1 MSTTRLKRT
10 HARLN
15 ASELERELLDAET
28 DFMEAIV
35 AGCALVA
42 YSDGWVSPEETLRMR
57 RLIMRFEPAKA
68 LGLAEVLRLFEETTL
83 RFAEDHDAGARA
95 ALDLVS
101 ALAGRRRESALL
113 IDTCCAIAEADGG
126 FDAEER
132 ETILK
137 LCAMLQI
144 EPESHGLSA

>member
-1 MSTTRLKRT
+1 MSKGSFKRT
-10 HARLN
+10 KLRLN
-15 ASELERELLDAET
+15 ANELQRELEDA
-28 DFMEAIV
+28 DAALMEAVV

-57 RLIMRFEPAKA
+57 RLILRFEPAKA
-68 LGLAEVLRLFEETTL
+68 LGPGEILRLFEEMTL
-83 RFAEDHDAGARA
+83 SFADNYEAGEQA
-95 ALDLVS
+95 ALNLVS
-101 ALAGRRRESALL
+101 QLAGRRRESELL
-113 IDTCCAIAEADGG
+113 IDTCCGIADADGG

-144 EPESHGLSA
+144 EPETHGL

>member
-1 MSTTRLKRT
+1 
-10 HARLN
+10 
-15 ASELERELLDAET
+15 ASELQRELEDA
-28 DFMEAIV
+28 DAALMEAVV

-57 RLIMRFEPAKA
+57 RLILRFEPAKA
-68 LGLAEVLRLFEETTL
+68 LGLAEILRLFEEMTL
-83 RFAEDHDAGARA
+83 SFADNFETGEQA
-95 ALDLVS
+95 AFELVS
-101 ALAGRRRESALL
+101 RLAGRHRESDLL
-113 IDTCCAIAEADGG
+113 IDTCCGIADADGG

-144 EPESHGLSA
+144 EPETHGL

>member
-1 MSTTRLKRT
+1 MSKTRLKRAQ
-10 HARLN
+10 ARLN
-15 ASELERELLDAET
+15 ASELQHELLDADAEL
-28 DFMEAIV
+28 MEAIV

-57 RLIMRFEPAKA
+57 GLIMRFEPAKA
-68 LGLAEVLRLFEETTL
+68 LGLTEVLRAFEDMTL
-83 RFAEDHDAGARA
+83 VFAEDHDSGERA

-113 IDTCCAIAEADGG
+113 VDTCCAIAEADGG

-132 ETILK
+132 GTILL
-137 LCAMLQI
+137 LCAKLGI
-144 EPESHGLSA
+144 EPEAHGL